1 MSNIEIRKVTTNDLE
16 ELQKIGRLTFYETFA
31 SGNTEENMN
40 KYLDEAF
47 SFTKLTTE
55 LSDNNAEFYF
65 ATLDNKV
72 IGYLKLNFGQ
82 SQTELQDNKAV
93 EIERI
98 YVLKEYHGKGVG
110 QLLLD
115 KAIKIARQ
123 KNAEYVWLGV
133 WEKNPRAINFYKKN
147 GFVEFDKHIFKLG
160 NDEQTDIMMKLKLN
174 DNE

>member
-1 MSNIEIRKVTTNDLE
+1 MSNIEIKKVTTNDLE
-16 ELQKIGRLTFYETFA
+16 ELQKISRLTFYETFA

-47 SFTKLTTE
+47 SFTKLTKE
-55 LSDNNAEFYF
+55 LSDNNSEFYF
-65 ATLDNKV
+65 ATIDNKV

-110 QLLLD
+110 QLLYD
-115 KAIKIARQ
+115 QAIKIARQ
-123 KNAEYVWLGV
+123 KNADYVWLGV
-133 WEKNPRAINFYKKN
+133 WEKNPKAINFYKKN

-160 NDEQTDIMMKLKLN
+160 NDKQTDKMMKLKLN
-174 DNE
+174 HND

>member
-16 ELQKIGRLTFYETFA
+16 ELQKIARLTFYETFA

-65 ATLDNKV
+65 ATIDNKV

-110 QLLLD
+110 QLLYD
-115 KAIKIARQ
+115 QAIKIARQ
-123 KNAEYVWLGV
+123 KNAHYVWLGV

-174 DNE
+174 ENK

>member
-1 MSNIEIRKVTTNDLE
+1 MSNIEIIKVTTNDLE

-110 QLLLD
+110 QLLLRQ
-115 KAIKIARQ
+115 AIKIARQ

-133 WEKNPRAINFYKKN
+133 WEENPRAINFYKKN